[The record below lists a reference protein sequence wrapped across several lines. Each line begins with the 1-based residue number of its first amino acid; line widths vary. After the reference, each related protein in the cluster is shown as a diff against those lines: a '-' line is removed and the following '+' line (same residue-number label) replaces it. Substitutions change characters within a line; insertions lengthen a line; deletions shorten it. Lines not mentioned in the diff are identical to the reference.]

1 MQKFQDKVV
10 DSEEEILSVEG
21 AGETPPVPRPS
32 SMPDSNMK
40 LIEEALQTLKANSR
54 DGGGEAKDLTIITID
69 RSKSK
74 GFGCGSFFVERHPK

>member
-1 MQKFQDKVV
+1 MKNFQDKVV

-32 SMPDSNMK
+32 TMDSNMK

-54 DGGGEAKDLTIITID
+54 DGGEDET
-69 RSKSK
+69 SESNN
-74 GFGCGSFFVERHPK
+74 H